1 MPKAILLAPIDAL
14 TNAAINEKTAELLM
28 QGRSLTKP
36 AIVMEII
43 REWHELRKERQIG
56 VVLTGKVA
64 QRTKASV

>member
-43 REWHELRKERQIG
+43 REWHAMRKERQVG
-56 VVLTGKVA
+56 VVLTG
-64 QRTKASV
+64 SVKNDR

>member
-1 MPKAILLAPIDAL
+1 MPKSILLTPIDAL

-56 VVLTGKVA
+56 VVLTGNVA